1 MTNSASS
8 SSPAACA
15 GKPTWNTEIR
25 AIRNSRTTIVMT
37 FVPAARVSRI
47 KISPTTAASAR
58 VRELKAA
65 GRDIVDMAIGEP
77 DFDTPDHVK
86 LAAHGAIDRGETK
99 YTAVNGTIALRKAI
113 IGDYRRRLGLE
124 YVDDEIC
131 VGGGA
136 KQILFLAL
144 MASVEEGAEVIIPA
158 PYWVSYPDMVI
169 ANGGSPVVIRCSENQ
184 GFKLTAEAL
193 EAAITPRTRWLILNA
208 PSNPTGAAHSQSDLA
223 SLGEVLLR
231 HPNVLV
237 LCDDIYDQIW
247 YRDEPATTL
256 AAAVPALRERILLAN
271 AVSKTYAMTGWRIG
285 YATGPAPLIAAINK
299 LQSQIS
305 SCPSSI
311 SQAAAAHGLA
321 SDQSFVRESVK
332 LYKER
337 RDYACAR
344 LNAIPGLSCL
354 VPDGAFY
361 LYPSCAGVIGK
372 TTPDGKII
380 QNDLDFVLYL
390 LDGVGVAA
398 VHGAAYG
405 LSPYFRLSIATS
417 MEAIKEA
424 CDRIEE
430 ACRARR

>member
-1 MTNSASS
+1 
-8 SSPAACA
+8 
-15 GKPTWNTEIR
+15 
-25 AIRNSRTTIVMT
+25 
-37 FVPAARVSRI
+37 
-47 KISPTTAASAR
+47 
-58 VRELKAA
+58 
-65 GRDIVDMAIGEP
+65 
-77 DFDTPDHVK
+77 
-86 LAAHGAIDRGETK
+86 
-99 YTAVNGTIALRKAI
+99 VNGTVSLRKAI
-113 IGDYRRRLGLE
+113 MADYKRRLGLE
-124 YVDDEIC
+124 YADNEIC

-144 MASVEEGAEVIIPA
+144 MATVEEGAEVVVPA
-158 PYWVSYPDMVI
+158 PYWVSYPDMVL
-169 ANGGSPVVIRCSENQ
+169 ANDGKPVILRCSENQ

-208 PSNPTGAAHSQSDLA
+208 PSNPTGAAYSRSDLE

-237 LCDDIYDQIW
+237 LSDDIYDQIW

-256 AAAVPALRERILLAN
+256 AAAVPALKERVLLTN
-271 AVSKTYAMTGWRIG
+271 GVSKAYAMTGWRIG
-285 YATGPAPLIAAINK
+285 YAAGPAALVAAINK
-299 LQSQIS
+299 LQSQMS
-305 SCPSSI
+305 SCPSSV
-311 SQAAAAHGLA
+311 SQAAAAHALT
-321 SDQSFVRESVK
+321 SDQSFVRQSVEV
-332 LYKER
+332 YKER

-344 LNAIPGLSCL
+344 LNATPGLSCL

-361 LYPSCAGVIGK
+361 LYPSCAGVIGRR
-372 TTPDGKII
+372 TPDGEILE
-380 QNDLDFVLYL
+380 NDLDFVLYL

-430 ACRARR
+430 ACRTLR